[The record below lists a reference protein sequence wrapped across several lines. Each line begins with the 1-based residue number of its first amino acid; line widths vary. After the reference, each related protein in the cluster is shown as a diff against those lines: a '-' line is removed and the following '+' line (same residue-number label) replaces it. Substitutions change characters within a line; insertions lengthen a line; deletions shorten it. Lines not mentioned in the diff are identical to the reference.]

1 MIYYRQKEIEKIKRI
16 IDNDGFATI
25 LLYGQQGVGKTTVL
39 KAILENTSATYLYFD
54 CKKVSSFINLELL
67 ERLINDTFKT
77 NNHFNV
83 LKEALEFLLE
93 KSINQKTIVIF
104 DEFTNLFDDELL
116 FDATLAETL
125 DKYREKSEMKMIF
138 ASSSKVALIERLIN
152 FSGKPFSHLSYTLHL
167 KPLDYL
173 QASNFYP
180 NYSASDK
187 VKMYSVFG
195 GLPSV
200 NNLIDPTKSADQN
213 IIDLIIKPGSE
224 IEKKII
230 RMIQS
235 ETSRAGSLNDLLY
248 IISKGYTKYKDINN
262 IISNNNGTRPDY
274 LVNRLIDLNI
284 INKTSP
290 INDLN
295 NAKRMN
301 YEIND
306 NLINFYYRY
315 IFSNPF
321 GLTRNQPKKYFEKY
335 VKEDLETKYIPY
347 IFDSIIKEFLYQAN
361 LRNTNDYLNLYIGPF
376 LASNKKTK
384 QIIEFNVATYNKN
397 GYTIYLTKYSKDA
410 LTNAEIQEKI
420 AKLNELKVKNYR
432 LGLISS
438 SGLSDDIDQSKF
450 IIYSIDN
457 LYELT
462 K

>member
-1 MIYYRQKEIEKIKRI
+1 MIYYRQKEINKIKRI
-16 IDNDGFATI
+16 TEEPGFATV
-25 LLYGQQGVGKTTVL
+25 LLYGQQGVGKTTVI
-39 KAILENTSATYLYFD
+39 KAILNETDATFIYFD

-67 ERLINDTFKT
+67 ERLINVTFKKE
-77 NNHFNV
+77 NHFTSLN
-83 LKEALEFLLE
+83 EAIEYLLE
-93 KSINQKTIVIF
+93 QSIDQKVIAIF

-116 FDATLAETL
+116 FDEKLATSF
-125 DKYREKSEMKMIF
+125 DKYRARSQMKMIF

-152 FSGKPFSHLSYTLHL
+152 FSGKPFSHLNYTLHL

-200 NNLIDPTKSADQN
+200 NNLIDPNVSADQN
-213 IIDLIIKPGSE
+213 IINLIIKPGSE
-224 IEKKII
+224 IERKVI

-248 IISKGYTKYKDINN
+248 IIANGYTKYKDINA
-262 IISNNNGTRPDY
+262 IISTNNGTRPDY

-321 GLTRNQPKKYFEKY
+321 GLTRTQPEKYFNKY
-335 VKEDLETKYIPY
+335 VKQDLETKYIPY
-347 IFDSIIKEFLYQAN
+347 IFDSIIKEYLYQAN
-361 LRNTNDYLNLYIGPF
+361 LQNTNDYLNLYIGPF
-376 LASNKKTK
+376 VASNTKTK
-384 QIIEFNVATYNKN
+384 EVKEFNVATYNKN

-410 LTNAEIQEKI
+410 LTNQEIQEII
-420 AKLNELKVKNYR
+420 AKLNELKIKNYR
-432 LGLISS
+432 LGLITS
-438 SGLSDDIDQSKF
+438 SGISDDVDQSKYL
-450 IIYSIDN
+450 IHSIDD
-457 LYELT
+457 LYAIN